1 MAIDVSIEGTEAEKN
16 RFLAPLPKSED
27 DEQPSKQIKL
37 KSGKIQKKE
46 EE

>member
-16 RFLAPLPKSED
+16 RFLAPLPKTED
-27 DEQPSKQIKL
+27 DEQAPNPIKL
-37 KSGKIQKKE
+37 KSGKIQKRE